1 MINFRHWILTFFMAI
16 SVCIGFSKGKAR
28 WRLIYYL
35 SSMRHERYIS
45 MVAADS
51 LIPQT
56 RMRDVLFCSQLFVL
70 DMLGFLHHVMLDLL
84 VN

>member
-1 MINFRHWILTFFMAI
+1 MEINLLFIFQRP
-16 SVCIGFSKGKAR
+16 
-28 WRLIYYL
+28 
-35 SSMRHERYIS
+35 MRHERYIS

-56 RMRDVLFCSQLFVL
+56 SMRHVLFCSQLFVL
-70 DMLGFLHHVMLDLL
+70 DMLGFLQHVMLDLL